1 LAVIRIFA
9 ILFLSLAVFGAPA
22 DPPADSTS
30 VLAHILAQKGVI
42 SSQELARVE
51 SAAEPDRV
59 KTLATILR
67 DKGVLNQSDL
77 AKLSLPATQN
87 APVLAGPSS
96 SKTASNAAPTTVVA
110 SSANAPSAP
119 QAAVPHPPVETNT
132 AKKIPVTFYGT
143 LLFNAGFDTTGMNL
157 EDDSTVVT
165 KPGSSPTAQ
174 DQSFWGT
181 ARQTRIGLRLN
192 PTQVAGARLT
202 GDFEFDA
209 YSADAPFTNG
219 YNMPLF
225 RLRLAYGR
233 LDWKNVALEIG
244 QDWAIF
250 APLNPT
256 SLSMFAVPEFSAAGN
271 PWGRVP
277 QVRFEAKTTLN
288 STNRLLFQVSANEP
302 NIGDFPQTFIGT
314 EAPGVGE
321 LGRMPALE
329 GRVAWTIGS
338 GDRDYSFGFSGH
350 YGRGK
355 NVGTVGD
362 TTVVQSVD
370 SWGAAVDWVV
380 PFTHFLN
387 LTGEAYMGRAL
398 GIYNVA
404 SGETV
409 GAVGTTGGHGVLS
422 RGGWAQ
428 LQLNLH
434 KYWQFNGGYGIDN
447 PDASNLPVGSRNRN
461 QNYFG
466 NIIFSLNPNIQ
477 FSLEYRRLITAF
489 RNQPFFTGR
498 GNQLTLSAAY
508 SF

>member
-1 LAVIRIFA
+1 MARIIA
-9 ILFLSLAVFGAPA
+9 ILFLSFAASSAPT
-22 DPPADSTS
+22 DPPSDSS
-30 VLAHILAQKGVI
+30 SLLAHILAQKGVI

-51 SAAEPDRV
+51 SAAETDRV

-67 DKGVLNQSDL
+67 AKGVLNESDL
-77 AKLSLPATQN
+77 AKLSLPPAPN

-96 SKTASNAAPTTVVA
+96 SKVPSNAAPTTVVA

-119 QAAVPHPPVETNT
+119 QAAAPQSPVETNT
-132 AKKIPVTFYGT
+132 AKKIPITFYGT

-157 EDDSTVVT
+157 EDASSIVT
-165 KPGSSPTAQ
+165 KPGSTLTAQ

-192 PTQVAGARLT
+192 PTHVVGASLT

-219 YNMPLF
+219 YNMGLF

-233 LDWKNVALEIG
+233 LDWHNVALEIG

-256 SLSMFAVPEFSAAGN
+256 SLAMFAVPEFSAAGN

-277 QVRFEAKTTLN
+277 QVRFEAKAKLN
-288 STNRLLFQVSANEP
+288 SANRLLFQVSANEP

-314 EAPGVGE
+314 DAPGVGE

-329 GRVAWTIGS
+329 GRVAWTLGG
-338 GDRDYSFGFSGH
+338 GDRDYTFGFSGH

-355 NVGTVGD
+355 NVGTVGS
-362 TTVVQSVD
+362 TTVVQPVD

-380 PFTHFLN
+380 PFTHIVN

-404 SGETV
+404 AGETV
-409 GAVGTTGGHGVLS
+409 GAVDTTGGHGVLS

-428 LQLNLH
+428 LQFNLN
-434 KYWQFNGGYGIDN
+434 KKWQLNGGYGIDN
-447 PDASNLPVGSRNRN
+447 PDAANLPVGSRNRN

-466 NIIFSLNPNIQ
+466 NIVFTLSPNIQ

-489 RNQPFFTGR
+489 RNQPFLTGR
-498 GNQLTLSAAY
+498 GNQVTLSAAY

>member
-1 LAVIRIFA
+1 MIRIFA

-42 SSQELARVE
+42 NSQELARVE
-51 SAAEPDRV
+51 NSAEADRV

-67 DKGVLNQSDL
+67 DKGVLNASDL
-77 AKLSLPATQN
+77 AKLSLPPTQN

-96 SKTASNAAPTTVVA
+96 TKTASNAAPTTVVA
-110 SSANAPSAP
+110 SSANAPSVP
-119 QAAVPHPPVETNT
+119 QAASPHAPVETNT
-132 AKKIPVTFYGT
+132 AKKIPVTLYGI
-143 LLFNAGFDTTGMNL
+143 LLFNAGFDTSGMNL
-157 EDDSTVVT
+157 EDASSIVT
-165 KPGSSPTAQ
+165 KPGSSLTAG

-181 ARQTRIGLRLN
+181 ARQTRIGLRLD

-219 YNMPLF
+219 FNMGLF

-233 LDWKNVALEIG
+233 LDWHNVALEIG

-277 QVRFEAKTTLN
+277 QVRFEAKANLN
-288 STNRLLFQVSANEP
+288 SANRLLFQVSANEP
-302 NIGDFPQTFIGT
+302 NTGDFPQTFIGT
-314 EAPGVGE
+314 DAPGVGE
-321 LGRMPALE
+321 LGRMPAFE

-350 YGRGK
+350 YGHGK
-355 NVGTVGD
+355 NVGTVGS
-362 TTVVQSVD
+362 TTVSQSVD
-370 SWGAAVDWVV
+370 SWGAAVDYVV

-387 LTGEAYMGRAL
+387 LTGEAYTGRAL

-404 SGETV
+404 AGETV
-409 GAVGTTGGHGVLS
+409 GAVDTTGGHGVLS

-466 NIIFSLNPNIQ
+466 NIVFTLNPNIQ

-489 RNQPFFTGR
+489 RNQPFFTAH
-498 GNQLTLSAAY
+498 GNQVTLSAAY